1 MYKETT
7 DLERTALFIATM
19 EAQKRDRI
27 AQLKPKTST
36 KLQVRPL
43 TIIYSYND
51 VSNALLYCSV

>member
-7 DLERTALFIATM
+7 NLERTALFIAMM
-19 EAQKRDRI
+19 EAQRRDRI
-27 AQLKPKTST
+27 AQLKPRTST

-43 TIIYSYND
+43 MIIYSYNG